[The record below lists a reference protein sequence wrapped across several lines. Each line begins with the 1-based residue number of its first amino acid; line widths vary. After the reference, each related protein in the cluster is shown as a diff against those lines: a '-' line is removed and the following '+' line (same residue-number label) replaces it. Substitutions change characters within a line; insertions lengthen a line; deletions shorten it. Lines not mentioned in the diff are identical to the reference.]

1 MSSMFIGII
10 VILGAGVAV
19 LMVFVVKSFIA
30 PQKIAGIDKLISNG
44 KYSPAIKAAK
54 AIIAR
59 NPRDTEARYL
69 LGKAYL
75 ADGKA
80 ELALMEFKTVNATA
94 IFSKTIPEAEFRKT
108 IAQLF
113 LKYNQP
119 DEALKE
125 FLLLIKLE
133 PFQAEHYYN
142 AAQMFEQ
149 RDNSEQAI
157 QYYRKAVETDP
168 KHATAHAALGFLL
181 FKNKQ
186 MTDAKTEISLALK
199 LDPKNSKAY
208 FFQGKLLRESH
219 DYANALA
226 AFEKALREPE
236 FKQKALIERGC
247 CYIEANSLEK
257 AIVEFDRAIKAST
270 DDSSNDTLH
279 ARYFLAT
286 CYEKQRDIDKA
297 IGQWEKIFVKKRNFR
312 DVGEKLTQ
320 YQELRSNDHMK
331 EYLTASKDDFFTI
344 CKALTNKCLELAVR
358 EIKETKYGCSLI
370 AVENDAEKWRNVRK
384 MPRMILFY
392 RDPNMIED
400 AFLRTL
406 QEEMKKQSIIRGIV
420 ITSSGFTRAALEF
433 AESRPLEL
441 INKDKLE
448 QMLSQ
453 ADVFAENQ

>member
-1 MSSMFIGII
+1 MERSRPNTII
-10 VILGAGVAV
+10 TR
-19 LMVFVVKSFIA
+19 
-30 PQKIAGIDKLISNG
+30 PRCSNNG
-44 KYSPAIKAAK
+44 
-54 AIIAR
+54 
-59 NPRDTEARYL
+59 
-69 LGKAYL
+69 
-75 ADGKA
+75 
-80 ELALMEFKTVNATA
+80 
-94 IFSKTIPEAEFRKT
+94 TIPNRLSSIIER
-108 IAQLF
+108 
-113 LKYNQP
+113 
-119 DEALKE
+119 
-125 FLLLIKLE
+125 
-133 PFQAEHYYN
+133 
-142 AAQMFEQ
+142 
-149 RDNSEQAI
+149 R
-157 QYYRKAVETDP
+157 VETDP
-168 KHATAHAALGFLL
+168 KHATAHAALVSVIQD
-181 FKNKQ
+181 KQ
-186 MTDAKTEISLALK
+186 MTDAKIESRWRSNSILK
-199 LDPKNSKAY
+199 LESLLLPGKAR
-208 FFQGKLLRESH
+208 LS

-226 AFEKALREPE
+226 ALKALREPE

-247 CYIEANSLEK
+247 CYIEANSQEK
-257 AIVEFDRAIKAST
+257 PLPNLTERSSAST

-420 ITSSGFTRAALEF
+420 ITSSGFTRTALEF